1 MLDVLLI
8 ATPLIMGDH
17 RLDFKPPL
25 NLLFLHAYLKRQ
37 GMASD
42 VCDMVSE
49 RLELADVL
57 ARIQR
62 QQPRAIG
69 IPMYHATTDT
79 VFDLIRAIR
88 AMDPSIRI
96 IAGGPSFT
104 IEPDKYMQSGLFDA
118 GVVGEGEVTF
128 LEVLKALR
136 EPDPPH
142 TPGAAFMKGDQ
153 IVIHPRRTQIDDLDA
168 LPFLDYAPI
177 DMDVYFNYQQQMGIA
192 KTIFMTTSRGCAF
205 RCTFCSTPLL
215 WGPSNVRRVSA
226 GRILAEIAHH
236 KAVFGDVN
244 IGFLDDSF
252 FADRQWLAEFLP
264 GIKKLGVPYTCIG
277 RVDHL
282 DTTLIEQTAESGC
295 IYVAFGVETGSQ
307 LRQRRIKKYLSLD
320 KLKRNMAAFAKYDI
334 TTKCFFM
341 LGFPDE
347 TIEEMAD
354 TINLAVDLAII
365 GMKKCSFFPV
375 IVYPGTE
382 MARDFDFQEFDA
394 GIHDDYVIDMAGY
407 TGAASP
413 VNAGDTGISMYSTV
427 PKSDS
432 NPYLNHKGLVQ
443 LIKMA
448 YQKVTDKEHITVEE
462 IEALRDPEWTPVL
475 RAMSSADLATPI
487 TTAEMTMPALRPD

>member
-1 MLDVLLI
+1 MLDILLI

-25 NLLFLHAYLKRQ
+25 NLLFLHSYLKQQ
-37 GMASD
+37 GLASD

-57 ARIQR
+57 TRIQR
-62 QQPRAIG
+62 QQPKTIG
-69 IPMYHATTDT
+69 IPLYHATTDT
-79 VFDLIRAIR
+79 VFQLVRAIR
-88 AMDPSIRI
+88 AMDPSIKI

-118 GVVGEGEVTF
+118 GVVGEGEVTL
-128 LEVLKALR
+128 LETIKAVQ
-136 EPDPPH
+136 EADPPH
-142 TPGAAFMKGDQ
+142 TPGAAFKKGDQ
-153 IVIHPRRTQIDDLDA
+153 IVIHPRRTQIETLDV
-168 LPFLDYAPI
+168 LPFLDYSPI
-177 DMDVYFNYQQQMGIA
+177 NMDVYFDYQQRMGIE

-226 GRILAEIAHH
+226 GHILAEIAYLS
-236 KAVFGDVN
+236 AQFPGVN

-252 FADRQWLAEFLP
+252 FADRKWLAEFFP
-264 GIKKLGVPYTCIG
+264 GIKKLGVKYTCIG

-295 IYVAFGVETGSQ
+295 TYVAFGVETGSQ
-307 LRQRRIKKYLSLD
+307 LRQRQIKKYLSLD
-320 KLKRNMAAFAKYDI
+320 KLKRNMAAFSKYDI

-347 TIEEMAD
+347 TIQEMAD
-354 TINLAVDLAII
+354 TINLAVELAVI

-382 MARDFDFQEFDA
+382 LARSFDFAEFDA
-394 GIHDDYVIDMAGY
+394 GIYEDYVIDMAGY
-407 TGAASP
+407 TGSSAPAS
-413 VNAGDTGISMYSTV
+413 AGDTGISMYSTV

-432 NPYLNHKGLVQ
+432 NPYLNHKAIVE
-443 LIKMA
+443 LIKIA
-448 YQKVTDKEHITVEE
+448 YQKVTDKQPITVAE
-462 IEALRDPEWTPVL
+462 IEALRNPDWTPVL
-475 RAMSSADLATPI
+475 RSMSSADLATPI
-487 TTAEMTMPALRPD
+487 TTAEMVMPALRPD